1 MDWKS
6 SELRVRT
13 PGRGLHDI
21 TPRIL
26 AEVEKFGV
34 REGMLF
40 LYLQHTSASL
50 CISENW
56 DPTARRD
63 LESFLERL
71 APDGAAWHAHTI
83 EGDDDSSSHMKSI
96 VTGVDLS
103 IPIGNGKPLLGTW
116 QGIYLCEHRTMP
128 HERTVLIR
136 ILKAA

>member
-1 MDWKS
+1 MDWLS
-6 SELRVRT
+6 AQLRVRT

-21 TPRIL
+21 TARIL
-26 AEVEKFGV
+26 AEVEKLGA

-56 DPTARRD
+56 DPTAKRD

-71 APDGAAWHAHTI
+71 APDGERWHAHTL

-103 IPIGNGKPLLGTW
+103 IPLGDGKPLLGTW
-116 QGIYLCEHRTMP
+116 QGIYLCEHRAMP

-136 ILKAA
+136 VLKAA

>member
-1 MDWKS
+1 MEWLS
-6 SELRVRT
+6 SKIQVRT

-21 TPRIL
+21 TDRVA
-26 AEVEKFGV
+26 AEVARLGA

-40 LYLQHTSASL
+40 LFLQHTSASL

-63 LESFLERL
+63 LEQFLERL
-71 APDGAAWHAHTI
+71 APDGERWHAHTL

-103 IPIGNGKPLLGTW
+103 IPVGDGKPLLGTW
-116 QGIYLCEHRTMP
+116 QGIYLCEHRAMA
-128 HERTVLIR
+128 HARTVLLR
-136 ILKAA
+136 VLKVA